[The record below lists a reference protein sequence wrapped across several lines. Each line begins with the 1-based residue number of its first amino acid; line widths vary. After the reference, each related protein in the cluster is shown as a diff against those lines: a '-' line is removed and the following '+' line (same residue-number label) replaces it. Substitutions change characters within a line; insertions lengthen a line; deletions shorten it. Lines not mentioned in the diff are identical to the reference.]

1 MNKVLEDLKAVPG
14 VSGVLL
20 LNKTEETTYQLL
32 PASFSIE
39 TIKSV
44 AIRLLQ
50 VSYYLKPD
58 ARFKL
63 AFASGSVILQNLE
76 KAALL
81 VFIKGAIDEPIFELV
96 MKNSV
101 KSLERWMERYE
112 VVREKLS
119 GEALMEEEEAL
130 EMFLRTANLV
140 SAHFKQSLG
149 GHQVTQNWRKSR
161 ENLAGDYP
169 FHYRL
174 FVETGGKLSF
184 KPSEEKISVPSL
196 TDFFAGLIH
205 QFLKL
210 SVREGGKEAPM
221 EKLTSELR
229 SSLEKTSFYRTLAL
243 LEKRPV

>member
-39 TIKSV
+39 TIKSI

-58 ARFKL
+58 ARL
-63 AFASGSVILQNLE
+63 HLTFASGSAILQNLE
-76 KAALL
+76 KASLL
-81 VFIKGAIDEPIFELV
+81 VFTKGPLDEPIFELV

-101 KSLERWMERYE
+101 KALERWLERYQ

-119 GEALMEEEEAL
+119 GEALMREEEAL
-130 EMFLRTANLV
+130 ELFLHAANII
-140 SAHFKQSLG
+140 SGHFKQSLG
-149 GHQVTQNWRKSR
+149 AHQVTQNWRKSR
-161 ENLAGDYP
+161 ENLAGDFP
-169 FHYRL
+169 FHHRL
-174 FVETGGKLSF
+174 FVETGGNLSF

-196 TDFFAGLIH
+196 TDFFAHLTH

-210 SVREGGKEAPM
+210 SVVDGGRKTPIEN
-221 EKLTSELR
+221 LTSELR
-229 SSLEKTSFYRTLAL
+229 SSLEKTSFFRSLAL
-243 LEKRPV
+243 LDKR